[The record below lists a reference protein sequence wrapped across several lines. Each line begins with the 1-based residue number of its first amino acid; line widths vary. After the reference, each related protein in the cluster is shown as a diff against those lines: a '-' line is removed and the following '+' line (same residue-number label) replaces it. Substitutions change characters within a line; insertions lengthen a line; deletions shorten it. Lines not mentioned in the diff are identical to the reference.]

1 MDRAEEVDMKPA
13 EVRSLSAAHAAN
25 DVAAANAEIE
35 SSADSSADDRSVARF
50 VTSRTAAIWAIRF
63 VFVLCVVAV
72 WQGLTTFELMNPV
85 FIGTPAGTLR
95 EFVLQFNTGIVTTDL
110 GYTIRET
117 LIGFLFGSLA
127 GLIAGALLAQNELV
141 ERAAAPLLTAANSLP
156 RVTLA
161 PLFIIWFGL
170 GSTAKVALVISV
182 IFFIMAINT
191 IAGLTMPDPDREL
204 LARTL
209 GASKRQRLFYFVIP
223 GAIPTLMA
231 GLELSLVYS
240 FLSAVVGEF
249 VGGSHGLGVRLQ
261 EFANSFEINKFF
273 AVIILL
279 AIVTTAMAQ
288 LLQVAGRRATRWY
301 GSDRLQ
307 Q

>member
-1 MDRAEEVDMKPA
+1 MDSIEEARLTTTRFANMQ
-13 EVRSLSAAHAAN
+13 SALG
-25 DVAAANAEIE
+25 
-35 SSADSSADDRSVARF
+35 
-50 VTSRTAAIWAIRF
+50 RTAAIWAIRM
-63 VFVLCVVAV
+63 VIVLCVLAL
-72 WQGLTTFELMNPV
+72 WQGLTTFGLMNPV

-95 EFVLQFNTGIVTTDL
+95 EFIFQFNTPIVTIDL
-110 GYTIRET
+110 GYTMRET
-117 LIGFLFGSLA
+117 LLGFVLGTLS
-127 GLIAGALLAQNELV
+127 GLIAGALLAQSELV

-182 IFFIMAINT
+182 VFFIMAINT

-209 GASKRQRLFYFVIP
+209 GASKRQRLLHFVIP
-223 GAIPTLMA
+223 GAVPTLMA

-249 VGGSHGLGVRLQ
+249 VGGSYGLGVRLQ
-261 EFANSFEINKFF
+261 EFANKFEIDKFF

-279 AIVTTAMAQ
+279 AIITTVMAQ
-288 LLQVAGRRATRWY
+288 LLQTVGRRATRWY